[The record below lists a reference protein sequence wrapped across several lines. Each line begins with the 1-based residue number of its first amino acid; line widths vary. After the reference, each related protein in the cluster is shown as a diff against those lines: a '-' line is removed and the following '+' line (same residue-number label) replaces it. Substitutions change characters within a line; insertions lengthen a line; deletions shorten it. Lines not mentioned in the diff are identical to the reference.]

1 MKKKKVTVVLSLG
14 AAALLLIGGISVYA
28 HQTSDSG
35 ESETV
40 YKETTAE
47 YGTLTV
53 GITESGSVTI
63 GSISQDMDEDISTS
77 SNSGSSQTS
86 GTQTTGTSTNN
97 SSVVLEVEEVYVSVG
112 QQVKAGDALLKLTD
126 ESIEKYR
133 KKLKEAV
140 TEASA
145 DYNSAA
151 LSSAKEKVSANYSY
165 NLSVAEGSVA
175 QEEYEATISE
185 LQDAVDEAQ
194 EAVDESQALLTYYQ
208 EMIDSGMDLSESLA
222 DEQENYDKLY
232 NKLKAAKS
240 AYTTKS
246 VEAEKKYKEAMLSY
260 ENADSQYSAD
270 VTGVDVSVD
279 TAQDTLTDAKEALSE
294 FEIFVGDGTIYSD
307 YDGTIMSVGYEAG
320 DDLSTSTSI
329 VTFADTDAVTM
340 TVSVSEEDISEIA
353 IGDEVMIEL
362 NAYEDQ
368 TFSGEVESIDTSV
381 SSGSSTVSYNVTVK
395 INGDVDGIY
404 TDMTG
409 NVTFIEKQVADQFK
423 NLNAG
428 AIDISY
434 DGGDKNRG
442 GNQSS
447 DDSSDSGM
455 MMMPSGSGAPSGSSS
470 SGGSGA
476 SGGPSGGF
484 TGGGDSSG
492 GGPSGGP
499 GGGNGGDGGGMP
511 GDMGGFFGGGSDME
525 DRMNQENITLDED
538 DVDDIETFV
547 SGISAATISYMTR
560 STVDGGDLDE
570 AQTYSI
576 AGVKDSYA
584 AISNLSLAV
593 GDFITESDDENKEK
607 VCVLGAS
614 IAEEI
619 FGSAID
625 AYGSVIYIDD
635 RSYVVNGVLSS
646 MGTVASGISP
656 DDSVFIPYATG
667 VKYLVGTNVSPTIT
681 VIAEDVSNVSG
692 VTEEI
697 TEVLATSYPNAEF
710 TFEDAGSKMEAASAS
725 NEILTMLLMAMAAIV
740 FVVGGIGIMNVLF
753 VSVKERTNEIG
764 ILKAIGCSQRNI
776 LFEFLAEAAAISLI
790 GGVLGIVSS
799 LLVTPV
805 AQYLGVRVELTP
817 AAFLIALLFALI
829 TGTLFGFYPAYKASK
844 LVPVEALGAE

>member
-63 GSISQDMDEDISTS
+63 GSISQDMAEDISTS

-97 SSVVLEVEEVYVSVG
+97 SSVALEVEEVYVSVG

-133 KKLKEAV
+133 KKLQEAV
-140 TEASA
+140 TEA
-145 DYNSAA
+145 YNSAA
-151 LSSAKEKVSANYSY
+151 LSSAKEKVSASYSY

-222 DEQENYDKLY
+222 DEQGNYDKLY

-270 VTGVDVSVD
+270 VTGVDVSVN

-362 NAYEDQ
+362 NAYEGQ

-409 NVTFIEKQVADQFK
+409 NVTFIEKQVADVVYVSNK
-423 NLNAG
+423 
-428 AIDISY
+428 AIINEGTVSY
-434 DGGDKNRG
+434 VK
-442 GNQSS
+442 
-447 DDSSDSGM
+447 
-455 MMMPSGSGAPSGSSS
+455 
-470 SGGSGA
+470 
-476 SGGPSGGF
+476 
-484 TGGGDSSG
+484 
-492 GGPSGGP
+492 
-499 GGGNGGDGGGMP
+499 
-511 GDMGGFFGGGSDME
+511 
-525 DRMNQENITLDED
+525 
-538 DVDDIETFV
+538 
-547 SGISAATISYMTR
+547 
-560 STVDGGDLDE
+560 
-570 AQTYSI
+570 
-576 AGVKDSYA
+576 VKDSDGT
-584 AISNLSLAV
+584 IEKKEV
-593 GDFITESDDENKEK
+593 TTGFSD
-607 VCVLGAS
+607 G
-614 IAEEI
+614 
-619 FGSAID
+619 
-625 AYGSVIYIDD
+625 
-635 RSYVVNGVLSS
+635 VNV
-646 MGTVASGISP
+646 
-656 DDSVFIPYATG
+656 
-667 VKYLVGTNVSPTIT
+667 
-681 VIAEDVSNVSG
+681 
-692 VTEEI
+692 EI
-697 TEVLATSYPNAEF
+697 TEGLSEGETVLIE
-710 TFEDAGSKMEAASAS
+710 
-725 NEILTMLLMAMAAIV
+725 
-740 FVVGGIGIMNVLF
+740 
-753 VSVKERTNEIG
+753 
-764 ILKAIGCSQRNI
+764 SQ
-776 LFEFLAEAAAISLI
+776 
-790 GGVLGIVSS
+790 
-799 LLVTPV
+799 VT
-805 AQYLGVRVELTP
+805 GE
-817 AAFLIALLFALI
+817 
-829 TGTLFGFYPAYKASK
+829 
-844 LVPVEALGAE
+844 